1 MRTIFMLLEAL
12 LTVVGH
18 GDRDNNHDYDELEA
32 NIMMIMMMMK
42 TTYLK
47 PHCWK

>member
-18 GDRDNNHDYDELEA
+18 GDHDNNHDYDQLEA
-32 NIMMIMMMMK
+32 NIMMMMK